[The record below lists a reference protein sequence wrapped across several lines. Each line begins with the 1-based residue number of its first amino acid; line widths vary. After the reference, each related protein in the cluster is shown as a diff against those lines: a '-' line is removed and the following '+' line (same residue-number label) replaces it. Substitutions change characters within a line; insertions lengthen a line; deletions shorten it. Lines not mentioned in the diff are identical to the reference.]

1 MITIRRPI
9 RHYYEDGVDFIDYT
23 HDEPLTRWGIKKMNM
38 DEYGDEVEKLILTHG
53 KTYVDKRLMENTLG
67 LVNGEFAE
75 KIKKQIRDG
84 NEINQLELV
93 KELGDV
99 LFYVTALANHIGS
112 DLQTV
117 ATNNI
122 AKLHDR
128 QKRNKLQGVE
138 IIDE

>member
-1 MITIRRPI
+1 
-9 RHYYEDGVDFIDYT
+9 
-23 HDEPLTRWGIKKMNM
+23 MNM
-38 DEYGDEVEKLILTHG
+38 DEYGNEVEKLILTNG

-67 LVNGEFAE
+67 LVGEAGEFAE
-75 KIKKQIRDG
+75 KIKKHIRDG
-84 NEINQLELV
+84 NEINSTELV

-122 AKLHDR
+122 AKLQDR
-128 QKRNKLQGVE
+128 QKRNKLQGSG
-138 IIDE
+138 DNR

>member
-1 MITIRRPI
+1 MEETKGMEGKEASSESI
-9 RHYYEDGVDFIDYT
+9 DGG
-23 HDEPLTRWGIKKMNM
+23 EEQRAA
-38 DEYGDEVEKLILTHG
+38 
-53 KTYVDKRLMENTLG
+53 
-67 LVNGEFAE
+67 GEFAE

-128 QKRNKLQGVE
+128 QKRNKLQGSG
-138 IIDE
+138 DNR